1 MALHCTINLFSR
13 RRLIASFVG
22 NSNDAWHPQIGQMG
36 KLTDKD
42 LIRIQKLL
50 EISRSSDFP
59 GEAANALAAARRI
72 AAEAGYDLDE
82 LMSMGRS
89 EAEESLHAKRDPF
102 GWRQTKRAEP
112 YVQFTTVMY
121 AAEQAA
127 KLARDRERIAA
138 EARRRDTDRH
148 AKRPTASGRPKK
160 DIPMRDLSSPIL
172 QRYRKR
178 MSQLR

>member
-1 MALHCTINLFSR
+1 
-13 RRLIASFVG
+13 
-22 NSNDAWHPQIGQMG
+22 MG

-42 LIRIQKLL
+42 LVRIQKLL

-89 EAEESLHAKRDPF
+89 EAEESLNSKRDPF
-102 GWRQTKRAEP
+102 GWRETKRAQP

-138 EARRRDTDRH
+138 EARRREADGH
-148 AKRPTASGRPKK
+148 AKRPATNGRIKK
-160 DIPMRDLSSPIL
+160 DDPMRDLSSAIMR
-172 QRYRKR
+172 RYRQR